1 MSAAEPTVVT
11 TTDQH
16 REHVQSGGL
25 PVLSRLVG
33 VEPEEFARRYWS
45 REPLLTRAADLPL
58 PFDDLFSAAAVDELV
73 STRGLRTPFLRMARN
88 GTTLP
93 ERSFT
98 RGGGIGAAI
107 ADQASDDAVLSHF
120 ADGATLVLQGLHR
133 TWEPV
138 VRFSQSLAAGLGHPV
153 QVNAYVTPPQNT
165 GFSDHYDVHDVFV
178 LQVAGEKRWRIR
190 PPVHPLPLRDEPWT
204 DHRAAVEEAAAGTDP
219 LIETTFRPGDC
230 LYLPRG
236 YLHSAT
242 ALGGT
247 SIHLT
252 IGVHAWTRRHVADQL
267 VRAAVARASRGSELR
282 SALAVGTDLVTA
294 GPDHDDVEA
303 VRRALLDAIAEV
315 DASELAA
322 GLAGAARAAQR
333 PAPLSP
339 LAQAEAAAAAVEST
353 VVRVRDHVEATLEP
367 APGGAG
373 GTVLRSRVGALPVAG
388 GDLAAVEALLAD
400 GQASAGALGV
410 ELARTLLRTGVVV
423 PG

>member
-1 MSAAEPTVVT
+1 MT
-11 TTDQH
+11 TTERH
-16 REHVQSGGL
+16 RERVQSGGL

-33 VEPEEFARRYWS
+33 IGPEEFASRYWS
-45 REPLLTRAADLPL
+45 REPLLTRAADLPRS
-58 PFDDLFSAAAVDELV
+58 FDDLFSAAAVDELV
-73 STRGLRTPFLRMARN
+73 STRALRTPFLRMAKD

-107 ADQASDDAVLSHF
+107 ADQASDDAVLAHF

-133 TWEPV
+133 TWGPV
-138 VRFSQSLAAGLGHPV
+138 VELSQSLAAELGHPV

-204 DHRAAVEEAAAGTDP
+204 DHRGAVEEAAASTEP
-219 LIETTFRPGDC
+219 LLETTFRPGDC

-267 VRAAVARASRGSELR
+267 VRAAVARASRGPDLR
-282 SALAVGTDLVTA
+282 SALAVGTDLVGS
-294 GPDHDDVEA
+294 GPDHAVVEA
-303 VRRALLDAIAEV
+303 VRQALLTALAEV

-339 LAQAEAAAAAVEST
+339 LAQAEVAAHADEST

-373 GTVLRSRVGALPVAG
+373 GTVLRSRVGSLPVEG
-388 GDLAAVEALLAD
+388 RDLAAVETLLVNGHAT
-400 GQASAGALGV
+400 AGELGV
-410 ELARTLLRTGVVV
+410 GLARRLLRTGVVV